1 MWIIAVPKGWKHT
14 LNIMVF
20 GSQNPHLK
28 SGLMKRII
36 PPRNPSPP
44 PIETPDPP
52 VLTPKWGLK
61 TGGCFDT
68 PNPTSQ
74 GFLGPGFFSAYRFCP
89 TNYQPKK
96 PEVFHGVFLPIG
108 SMGRLYI
115 YLTWMV
121 DFYGKFRYIY
131 VQYHNVPY
139 MYPSWVSLSPPNQTP
154 YNSTI
159 LSPGGDV

>member
-1 MWIIAVPKGWKHT
+1 MTIPNRQLVATKPPTEKPENNKQFGFCQKSRKYIYIWPDMWIIAVPKKIVTQYDSFWDHR
-14 LNIMVF
+14 IP
-20 GSQNPHLK
+20 S
-28 SGLMKRII
+28 KRSSYEENM
-36 PPRNPSPP
+36 PPWNPSPP
-44 PIETPDPP
+44 PIETSYPP

-89 TNYQPKK
+89 TSYQPKK

-115 YLTWMV
+115 YLT
-121 DFYGKFRYIY
+121 
-131 VQYHNVPY
+131 
-139 MYPSWVSLSPPNQTP
+139 
-154 YNSTI
+154 
-159 LSPGGDV
+159 